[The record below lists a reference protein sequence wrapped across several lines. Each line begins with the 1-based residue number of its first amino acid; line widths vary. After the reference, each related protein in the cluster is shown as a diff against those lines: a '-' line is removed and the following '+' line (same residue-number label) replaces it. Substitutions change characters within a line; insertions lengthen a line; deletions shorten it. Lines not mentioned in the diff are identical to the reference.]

1 MQLQGPAAHGRA
13 AHLYIARFLAQ
24 SYNEATRN
32 TLLPVLLSAM
42 RLAKVVMIL
51 TKLITSQPEC
61 VCKYLIRNLN
71 DHCLFS
77 TCNPHNPMDQALAWE
92 FTRSSLSSSS
102 LNINNQNLSDYLVE
116 CLIVVSV

>member
-1 MQLQGPAAHGRA
+1 MEEIPPIATHQIQSATLKNIQMHLQGPTAHGRA
-13 AHLYIARFLAQ
+13 AHLYIVRFLAQ

-61 VCKYLIRNLN
+61 VCKYQTTEI
-71 DHCLFS
+71 S
-77 TCNPHNPMDQALAWE
+77 VVPNP
-92 FTRSSLSSSS
+92 
-102 LNINNQNLSDYLVE
+102 
-116 CLIVVSV
+116 